1 MSQPSKTL
9 QRLSEGAVLSRVYY
23 LEVSARQADPDNGSD
38 SLTPG
43 FELNI
48 EVSQEV
54 GRFRIKLR
62 VSASSESASL
72 AVEPVAEFQVPEDLR
87 DLLVPE
93 NLVEFA
99 NEVGVMV
106 LLPYVRE
113 AVADVTRRVFGT
125 PSLVPLIQRGQLSFS
140 LDPPE

>member
-1 MSQPSKTL
+1 VSQPSKPLQTL
-9 QRLSEGAVLSRVYY
+9 SDNAVLSRVYY
-23 LEVSARQADPDNGSD
+23 LEVSARQADPDSHED
-38 SLTPG
+38 APTPG

-48 EVSQEV
+48 ETSQDD

-62 VSASSESASL
+62 VSASSDSASL
-72 AVEPVAEFQVPEDLR
+72 AVEPVAEFQVPEDVR
-87 DLLVPE
+87 NLLVPE

-125 PSLVPLIQRGQLSFS
+125 PSLVPLIQRGQLRFS